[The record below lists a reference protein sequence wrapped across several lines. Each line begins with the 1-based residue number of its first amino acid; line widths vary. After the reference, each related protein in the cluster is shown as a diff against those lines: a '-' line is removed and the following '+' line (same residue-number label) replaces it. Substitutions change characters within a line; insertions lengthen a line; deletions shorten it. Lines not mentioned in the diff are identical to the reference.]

1 MDFRATLCQLKPRLG
16 LVDANPEAHHGWL
29 DRALAEGD
37 APGGRQLV
45 VFPELSLCGYFLRDL
60 VPEVAM
66 ELDDPRV
73 RDLVAR
79 SKDASVV
86 FGMVEQSRDHRQFNS
101 MVFAEGG
108 EILHVHRK
116 VHLPDYG
123 IFEEGRYFAAGD
135 RFDLVESR
143 LGRFGV
149 LTCEDAWHLAAGWLH
164 FVAGADVLLLP
175 SASPARGIDTDG
187 EELSSSGAWRTLG
200 SALALFLQ
208 SWVLYC
214 NRVGI
219 EDGAMFWGGSRVVG
233 PFGYPLAEAG
243 DEEQLLGH
251 AVDGETLRRARVQ
264 SPLRRD
270 ARPELVRL
278 QLARLLQDPDAL
290 AAARGGAAS
299 DPADGT
305 GR

>member
-1 MDFRATLCQLKPRLG
+1 
-16 LVDANPEAHHGWL
+16 
-29 DRALAEGD
+29 
-37 APGGRQLV
+37 
-45 VFPELSLCGYFLRDL
+45 
-60 VPEVAM
+60 
-66 ELDDPRV
+66 
-73 RDLVAR
+73 
-79 SKDASVV
+79 
-86 FGMVEQSRDHRQFNS
+86 

-135 RFDLVESR
+135 RFDTVDSR

-149 LTCEDAWHLAAGWLH
+149 LTCEDAWHLSAGWLH

-175 SASPARGIDTDG
+175 SASPARGIDT
-187 EELSSSGAWRTLG
+187 ERPELSSAGAWRTLG
-200 SALALFLQ
+200 AALGLFLQ

-219 EDGAMFWGGSRVVG
+219 EDGAMFWGGSTVVG

-243 DEEQLLGH
+243 DEEQLLGY
-251 AVDGETLRRARVQ
+251 AIDDDALRRARVQ
-264 SPLRRD
+264 SPLLRD
-270 ARPELVRL
+270 ARPDLVRR
-278 QLARLLQDPDAL
+278 QLAQLLQDPDAI
-290 AAARGGAAS
+290 AAARRAAA
-299 DPADGT
+299 ADADRA